1 MPWHTHLH
9 SHGALSCVLFIC
21 WSTLAHCECSP
32 GFYKADGPNIA
43 VNKPAFASSSLESN
57 YGAWRAFDGYSYG
70 FTWNSE
76 MTMSLQWV
84 GVDLQSS
91 LTIKS
96 IRFYPSPGEITGR
109 PDTYIV
115 RVGQSSSFTSNPAC
129 ASRYLSQEQPYFDF
143 SCVATG
149 QYVSLHKQSGGP
161 MVVYELEVYK
171 GGDCTQCVAGKFKEA
186 SGSAACDDCAAG
198 KYSSVTGRT
207 TVCDNCLAGTYSTL
221 TGQSSSATCQNCLAG
236 TYSTLTGQSSSA
248 TCQNCL
254 AGTYS
259 TLTGQSSSAT
269 CQNCLAGTY
278 STLTGQSSSA
288 SCQNCPALSTS
299 PAGSTALTQCTC
311 NSGYVADTSTTP
323 FTCKV
328 ILCAA
333 GSTGPAGSCTQ
344 CVPGKYK
351 AASGSA
357 PCDDCVPGKYSTS
370 TGATLEAACLVCPSD
385 TNSPS
390 GSATLSNCSCNTGY
404 FGPNGGPCTFSY
416 INFARQCASG
426 DCTVTG
432 ISELLWPEDGSYRKL
447 SRLVDGQFI
456 ENRGAQTNTGQN
468 DWLMID
474 LGQKRSVSFIRIYNR
489 PDATWYLDNFQI
501 RIGDSSTFANNPA
514 CVTGER
520 QFEYVKDFSCV
531 LTGRYVSIQQFTGY
545 HMAVNEMEVY
555 GFVPCNAGFTGPGGG
570 SCAACAAGK
579 YKTTTGSAACTDCGA
594 GKYSTSTGA
603 TSSDVCTNCG
613 AGKYSTSSTSTTCQ
627 DCLAGKY
634 STDGSS
640 TCQNC
645 NAGSYASLVGSSVCT
660 LCPAFSTSSAGSVNI
675 TSCECNVGYWGTASS
690 CTACTA
696 GQYKST
702 TGSAACLACLA
713 GKFASTSGRS
723 SCQNCNAGTY
733 ASLTGSSVCTLCPAN
748 TYQEFTGMVECTM
761 VPYGATS
768 PAGSTSITSA
778 MCTLPNFYVAGR
790 MYQSNMYGPLAV
802 GDRCTSFYST
812 SNGYQICGL
821 PAPFARGDYIEG
833 CPAGYSQH
841 GHSQTY
847 TFVEDYLDGTQR
859 ISVKTWVFII
869 THSAGSGHPFCQQ
882 CNSMGKL
889 FKEES
894 GCGSTM
900 GLCIAC
906 PYESTVLGVPT
917 SRFNCSCPTGKVLTM
932 ITYAINKVSTR
943 CACKPGSVQSRL
955 ESGSSSQFDCLRCP
969 ANTYSPANYLDITC
983 TACPAFSS
991 SPAESVKTD
1000 CTCNQGYTGQN
1011 GGLCTACIAGTYKNT
1026 TGSTVCT
1033 PCPSN
1038 TTSITAT
1045 TSITGCICNSG
1056 YEGPSGGPCTAKA
1069 CNTGYTGPA
1078 GSCVACLGGTYKNTV
1093 GSEACTS
1100 CPRNSSSP
1108 SGSSALTACQCNA
1121 GFSGANGGT
1130 CSACGAGSYKATVGS
1145 VACTLCGANTY
1156 STSNASISATSCL
1169 ACPGNSTSVAGSSV
1183 CQCKSGYSGPDGGP
1197 CEACSVG
1204 FYKTTAGAANCTR
1217 CPENAVSALASTT
1230 LASCKCDA
1238 GHSGPD
1244 GGQCTA
1250 CAAGSYKP
1258 TVGSVACTLCG
1269 VNTYGTTLGAISNT
1283 SCVGCPGNSTSVRG
1297 SDKPELCF
1305 CKAGYEQTKEF
1316 DSCIEC
1322 RPGFYDNITNR
1333 HECSI
1338 CGGGLYSA
1346 SWGASGPET
1355 CKECGPGTWSDIG
1368 SATCSLC
1375 PPNSNSSARSTS
1387 LTDCKCIPGFT
1398 GQDGQTCE
1406 ACERGEYKASVGNAS
1421 CTICSENSYSA
1432 RGTDLYSELTDR
1444 GGTRCMCL
1452 FGYTGPDS
1460 GNCTACEEGKYK
1472 NVSGSTLCYNCAR
1485 NSTSPAGSSQ
1495 KSACVCNA
1503 GYEETI
1509 SGSEENELNCTAC
1522 ARGKYK
1528 ATISF
1533 KYLQILLNPCS
1544 SCPANF
1550 TTISGSAASGCE
1562 CDVGYSNSSTNT
1574 TSQNWCGSCKIGTY
1588 KNSTGNIS
1596 WAYGRSASDGCVV
1609 DDGCC
1614 QCPQNRTTLS
1624 VATVESVECL
1634 CMRGFGGS
1642 GCKVCSAGKYKENI
1656 SMGECVSCPFG
1667 STTVDMGSSA
1677 ASHCVAARGHYGN
1690 LTVGFTACA
1699 NGSYAPRTGMQQCIP
1714 CPPGAT
1720 SPLGAV
1726 SDVLCVCELTGWT
1739 RSLANTSD
1747 LCSCREGFARNPV
1760 TRQCELCKANYSCA
1774 GGDLPAQ
1781 PCPNASVSPS
1791 GSANTTDCVCMAGYS
1806 GVDGGPC
1813 VGCGKG
1819 EWKAVNGSSQ
1829 CIKCVNNTMSVERST
1844 SVKSCLCKPGY
1855 TGEDGGPCTA
1865 CELGSY
1871 KEEEGAF
1878 VCRNCTA
1885 NTTTLERGSSKYLNC
1900 LCNSGFELSS
1910 SSDNQNTTIC
1920 AACAVGKY
1928 KQTPG
1933 LPQVCLSC
1941 PDYKTTLRVGSMVQS
1956 ECVCVPGW
1964 FSAFN
1969 SSSCQMCAENSF
1981 KASTGNEPCTLC
1993 FPHAISPAGSNTSSA
2008 CQCVQG
2014 FTGPNGGAC
2023 AQCMPGQYKTV
2034 IGSSQCLQCVANSI
2048 SPAGSTNATECV
2060 CNAGFVGQLG
2070 GPCSACPR
2078 DTYALKNTVSAT
2090 GVCMPCPAYSKSE
2103 PQSSS
2108 LTSCKCLPGYEGT
2121 AGGPCTPC
2129 GLGYY
2134 RESNDATCRQCPRYT
2149 NTTSLIAQSA
2159 AECKGTPGYVTG
2171 VVKMPSVNITT
2182 RLPYSFEQ
2190 FTDDAQAKIKKSIAA
2205 SAQAVCECVVNEED
2219 VTILDVK
2226 LISEETAVSS
2236 SATRRLLQ
2244 ASGAQLQITHSIEV
2258 DTIDDVEEI
2267 LNSMTVSM
2275 LNEELKAQG
2284 LNGSTY
2290 NISKVPNIED
2300 IVYATPCPKNTYKNS
2315 LGNNSCSSCPP
2326 QSSAPSGSSSID
2338 ACKCEGNLMKNRQG
2352 FCDRECAAGFEA
2364 RTSMD
2369 VGGQMVTACAP
2380 CLKSFYKA
2388 SAGSQDCTRC
2398 PPNSFSLLYNQ
2409 TSVTS
2414 CMCEQGYIWNSV
2426 SNLCDA
2432 CPPGTSN
2439 NNYNESVCYLCNTTC
2454 PADVL

>member
-21 WSTLAHCECSP
+21 WITGTCSQLCPYNFYSSTGSSPCTSCKEGRYTTQTGSVYTGQTSMDNYLGQLTIDQICIKCPAGKYKQFDDTTICLNCPAQTPYSIPGSNLDKCMNKDYYCNTDCQRYYGWNCSSTFLSVAGSYSTLYDCQTPDGSGLPDTVSRSSAPGSRTYPCPPETIGCGSHDLDQIGYARNSGLLPDGSNFHGPPYGKRECDYCYPCREGHTTMSDTGVQTLGGETRCAFCKPGYGYKPNGCSAAEPCGLCGKCVIGTWSDKIIKHGEYCKSCGLHAKTAFTGSTSIKNCTCKTVQDSP
-32 GFYKADGPNIA
+32 GYAYWYKYSEDYANGYIDCRGP
-43 VNKPAFASSSLESN
+43 P
-57 YGAWRAFDGYSYG
+57 YTCSYG
-70 FTWNSE
+70 QTCPTGIQCFRNYDLLGKYNKSSPVWTVNFGWLRSPLSDGEDGCLMCSE
-76 MTMSLQWV
+76 GKYKDTLGSGQCTTCPV
-84 GVDLQSS
+84 GK
-91 LTIKS
+91 TI
-96 IRFYPSPGEITGR
+96 ITQR
-109 PDTYIV
+109 
-115 RVGQSSSFTSNPAC
+115 
-129 ASRYLSQEQPYFDF
+129 
-143 SCVATG
+143 
-149 QYVSLHKQSGGP
+149 
-161 MVVYELEVYK
+161 
-171 GGDCTQCVAGKFKEA
+171 AGKTWEQM
-186 SGSAACDDCAAG
+186 SSQHQSPYCINCAAG
-198 KYSSVTGRT
+198 KYHAVHTDGIC
-207 TVCDNCLAGTYSTL
+207 V
-221 TGQSSSATCQNCLAG
+221 
-236 TYSTLTGQSSSA
+236 
-248 TCQNCL
+248 
-254 AGTYS
+254 
-259 TLTGQSSSAT
+259 
-269 CQNCLAGTY
+269 
-278 STLTGQSSSA
+278 
-288 SCQNCPALSTS
+288 NCPLYSTS
-299 PAGSTALTQCTC
+299 PAGSSLMSQCTC
-311 NSGYVADTSTTP
+311 NSGYEKVAIDALN
-323 FTCKV
+323 FTCEP
-328 ILCAA
+328 LSCTA

-344 CVPGKYK
+344 CAPGKYK

-357 PCDDCVPGKYSTS
+357 PCDDCVPGKYSAA
-370 TGATLEAACLVCPSD
+370 TGASTAATCLSCSAGSYAGTPGSFACSLCPS
-385 TNSPS
+385 
-390 GSATLSNCSCNTGY
+390 
-404 FGPNGGPCTFSY
+404 
-416 INFARQCASG
+416 
-426 DCTVTG
+426 
-432 ISELLWPEDGSYRKL
+432 
-447 SRLVDGQFI
+447 
-456 ENRGAQTNTGQN
+456 
-468 DWLMID
+468 
-474 LGQKRSVSFIRIYNR
+474 
-489 PDATWYLDNFQI
+489 
-501 RIGDSSTFANNPA
+501 
-514 CVTGER
+514 
-520 QFEYVKDFSCV
+520 
-531 LTGRYVSIQQFTGY
+531 
-545 HMAVNEMEVY
+545 
-555 GFVPCNAGFTGPGGG
+555 
-570 SCAACAAGK
+570 
-579 YKTTTGSAACTDCGA
+579 
-594 GKYSTSTGA
+594 GKYSNA
-603 TSSDVCTNCG
+603 T
-613 AGKYSTSSTSTTCQ
+613 AASTSTTCQ

-634 STDGSS
+634 SAATGASTAA

-645 NAGSYASLVGSSVCT
+645 AAGSYAATQASSACSLCPSSTYSAVTGVTTCQNCEQGKYSPAGSSSHTQCN
-660 LCPAFSTSSAGSVNI
+660 LCAAGY
-675 TSCECNVGYWGTASS
+675 GYIHDPNKGR
-690 CTACTA
+690 
-696 GQYKST
+696 QYCFPCLRGFYKPYADNS
-702 TGSAACLACLA
+702 ACLYCPCNLYGCSSTLNEGSISQADCMCAPNSVGINGQQGCSVCPA
-713 GKFASTSGRS
+713 GKFKSGYGNGVCETTGRS
-723 SCQNCNAGTY
+723 CVNPCGQGNFKNND
-733 ASLTGSSVCTLCPAN
+733 VCTVCPAN
-748 TYQEFTGMVECTM
+748 TYKYWGGDCEPCIPCWNGTYVGGAGTAPGEC
-761 VPYGATS
+761 S
-768 PAGSTSITSA
+768 P
-778 MCTLPNFYVAGR
+778 P
-790 MYQSNMYGPLAV
+790 
-802 GDRCTSFYST
+802 
-812 SNGYQICGL
+812 
-821 PAPFARGDYIEG
+821 E
-833 CPAGYSQH
+833 
-841 GHSQTY
+841 
-847 TFVEDYLDGTQR
+847 
-859 ISVKTWVFII
+859 
-869 THSAGSGHPFCQQ
+869 
-882 CNSMGKL
+882 
-889 FKEES
+889 
-894 GCGSTM
+894 
-900 GLCIAC
+900 
-906 PYESTVLGVPT
+906 
-917 SRFNCSCPTGKVLTM
+917 CPTGKETIAASGQKYCLTCGVNQWSERGNSCQDCPVNSYSATGGTGLAGCICNEFYKQDNTGE
-932 ITYAINKVSTR
+932 ITASSYF
-943 CACKPGSVQSRL
+943 ACRAAQCPAGTTGTSPACTLCTIGTYKSIEGTSA
-955 ESGSSSQFDCLRCP
+955 CLPCP
-969 ANTYSPANYLDITC
+969 ANTFSNVSRTVTC
-983 TACPAFSS
+983 AQCPPFSGTNGGTGKTAQ
-991 SPAESVKTD
+991 TD
-1000 CTCNQGYTGQN
+1000 C
-1011 GGLCTACIAGTYKNT
+1011 
-1026 TGSTVCT
+1026 VCT
-1033 PCPSN
+1033 N
-1038 TTSITAT
+1038 T
-1045 TSITGCICNSG
+1045 
-1056 YEGPSGGPCTAKA
+1056 GPAGGPCEPVLCAA
-1069 CNTGYTGPA
+1069 GWTGPA

-1093 GSEACTS
+1093 GSEACAL
-1100 CPRNSSSP
+1100 CPLNSSSP

-1130 CSACGAGSYKATVGS
+1130 CSACVAGSYKATVGS

-1169 ACPGNSTSVAGSSV
+1169 ACPGNTTSVEGSSV

-1204 FYKTTAGAANCTR
+1204 FYKTTAGAGNCTR

-2090 GVCMPCPAYSKSE
+2090 GVCMPCPAYSESE

-2134 RESNDATCRQCPRYT
+2134 RGSNDATCRQCPRYT

-2182 RLPYSFEQ
+2182 TLPYSLEQ
-2190 FTDDAQAKIKKSIAA
+2190 FTDDVQAKIKKSIAA

-2226 LISEETAVSS
+2226 PISEETAVSSSASS

-2244 ASGAQLQITHSIEV
+2244 ASGAQLQLIHSIEV

-2267 LNSMTVSM
+2267 LNSMTVSI

-2300 IVYATPCPKNTYKNS
+2300 IVYASPCPQNTYKNS

>member
-1 MPWHTHLH
+1 MVVVDSQCPANYY
-9 SHGALSCVLFIC
+9 GSC
-21 WSTLAHCECSP
+21 
-32 GFYKADGPNIA
+32 
-43 VNKPAFASSSLESN
+43 
-57 YGAWRAFDGYSYG
+57 
-70 FTWNSE
+70 
-76 MTMSLQWV
+76 Q
-84 GVDLQSS
+84 QSS
-91 LTIKS
+91 TFVSKQGWSCNTIN
-96 IRFYPSPGEITGR
+96 GEDHQLYR
-109 PDTYIV
+109 Y
-115 RVGQSSSFTSNPAC
+115 C
-129 ASRYLSQEQPYFDF
+129 AVEGWCGEC
-143 SCVATG
+143 CVA
-149 QYVSLHKQSGGP
+149 
-161 MVVYELEVYK
+161 
-171 GGDCTQCVAGKFKEA
+171 CTKDYLCFRDNKLPCEECP
-186 SGSAACDDCAAG
+186 S
-198 KYSSVTGRT
+198 YSV
-207 TVCDNCLAGTYSTL
+207 
-221 TGQSSSATCQNCLAG
+221 
-236 TYSTLTGQSSSA
+236 
-248 TCQNCL
+248 
-254 AGTYS
+254 
-259 TLTGQSSSAT
+259 
-269 CQNCLAGTY
+269 
-278 STLTGQSSSA
+278 
-288 SCQNCPALSTS
+288 S
-299 PAGSTALTQCTC
+299 PAGSTTVDQCICKEGTEWKNPGC
-311 NSGYVADTSTTP
+311 SWCLAGKYKNEIGNTLCKPCEPGFWVTSANTICWACVPGKFSNISGSTTSANCINCEAGKYSNGGVSVCTDCVQGSTSP
-323 FTCKV
+323 IGSTAITSCVCKSGFV
-328 ILCAA
+328 TVSTNPLVCEQAACTA
-333 GSTGPAGSCTQ
+333 GSTGPSGSCTQ

-351 AASGSA
+351 TVSGSA
-357 PCDDCVPGKYSTS
+357 PCDDC
-370 TGATLEAACLVCPSD
+370 L
-385 TNSPS
+385 
-390 GSATLSNCSCNTGY
+390 
-404 FGPNGGPCTFSY
+404 
-416 INFARQCASG
+416 
-426 DCTVTG
+426 
-432 ISELLWPEDGSYRKL
+432 
-447 SRLVDGQFI
+447 
-456 ENRGAQTNTGQN
+456 
-468 DWLMID
+468 
-474 LGQKRSVSFIRIYNR
+474 
-489 PDATWYLDNFQI
+489 
-501 RIGDSSTFANNPA
+501 
-514 CVTGER
+514 
-520 QFEYVKDFSCV
+520 
-531 LTGRYVSIQQFTGY
+531 
-545 HMAVNEMEVY
+545 
-555 GFVPCNAGFTGPGGG
+555 
-570 SCAACAAGK
+570 
-579 YKTTTGSAACTDCGA
+579 A
-594 GKYSTSTGA
+594 GKYSAATGA
-603 TSSDVCTNCG
+603 STVATCQNCSAGSYSATPASPACTLCPS
-613 AGKYSTSSTSTTCQ
+613 GKYSAAGTGQSSSATCE
-627 DCLAGKY
+627 DCLAGKF
-634 STDGSS
+634 SMATGQNSS
-640 TCQNC
+640 KMCLDC
-645 NAGSYASLVGSSVCT
+645 LEGKYAT
-660 LCPAFSTSSAGSVNI
+660 
-675 TSCECNVGYWGTASS
+675 
-690 CTACTA
+690 
-696 GQYKST
+696 
-702 TGSAACLACLA
+702 
-713 GKFASTSGRS
+713 
-723 SCQNCNAGTY
+723 
-733 ASLTGSSVCTLCPAN
+733 LTGSSACTQCPALSISPVGSTASTQCTCSYAGVNGPLSSLHGPCTCNPGYTGVDGIRCRMCPWRYYKSSSGTDACTTCGSAVTIPGVPATSVADCKPPSNDMCVSGAGGTFNTWLSGQGPCVSCPPNSVSDQKQCFCNLGFGGGGGYMIPGHSLPPSHGFAITEVVNAGCTACSLGQYSQDFWTSPKSCLNCNDFMPHSTTEAAACIEQSNCCKCKPGYHGNTIIASKRYCQPCPAN
-748 TYQEFTGMVECTM
+748 TFKSTISNNACSSCGATTPPFGYSQI
-761 VPYGATS
+761 GATS
-768 PAGSTSITSA
+768 EDSCGCNIGHYYNPTEPGSSNGACRSCPYGKYQPFVTRNTTCIDCPFGSTTTNTGVTSLNDCKCIPGYIYAGAPGNCTACPVGKYQSSITNNVVACSNCPCPNAYYKTSGIIGTTPETCSTTVIGNPAASDNECFCPPGYSGHRSTTCGACLQGTYKNYTGYLDWKYTGDSVIQYIFPCHACPAGTYTTSHAATACITCPSNSFSQGPVNIPTCLTCSEFYTIGSTSITS
-778 MCTLPNFYVAGR
+778 CV
-790 MYQSNMYGPLAV
+790 
-802 GDRCTSFYST
+802 
-812 SNGYQICGL
+812 
-821 PAPFARGDYIEG
+821 
-833 CPAGYSQH
+833 
-841 GHSQTY
+841 
-847 TFVEDYLDGTQR
+847 
-859 ISVKTWVFII
+859 
-869 THSAGSGHPFCQQ
+869 
-882 CNSMGKL
+882 
-889 FKEES
+889 
-894 GCGSTM
+894 
-900 GLCIAC
+900 
-906 PYESTVLGVPT
+906 
-917 SRFNCSCPTGKVLTM
+917 
-932 ITYAINKVSTR
+932 
-943 CACKPGSVQSRL
+943 
-955 ESGSSSQFDCLRCP
+955 
-969 ANTYSPANYLDITC
+969 
-983 TACPAFSS
+983 
-991 SPAESVKTD
+991 
-1000 CTCNQGYTGQN
+1000 
-1011 GGLCTACIAGTYKNT
+1011 
-1026 TGSTVCT
+1026 
-1033 PCPSN
+1033 
-1038 TTSITAT
+1038 
-1045 TSITGCICNSG
+1045 CNSG
-1056 YEGPSGGPCTAKA
+1056 YEKVGTSLNFTCQPLA
-1069 CNTGYTGPA
+1069 CSAGYTGPA
-1078 GSCVACLGGTYKNTV
+1078 GSCVACLAGTYKNTV
-1093 GSEACTS
+1093 GSDACTS

-1217 CPENAVSALASTT
+1217 CPENTVSTLASTT

-2090 GVCMPCPAYSKSE
+2090 GVCMPCPAYSESE

-2134 RESNDATCRQCPRYT
+2134 RGSNDATCRQCPRYT

-2182 RLPYSFEQ
+2182 TLPYSLEQ
-2190 FTDDAQAKIKKSIAA
+2190 FTDDVQAKIKKSIAA

-2226 LISEETAVSS
+2226 PISEETAVSSSASS

-2244 ASGAQLQITHSIEV
+2244 ASGAQLQLIHSIEV

-2267 LNSMTVSM
+2267 LNSMTVSI

-2300 IVYATPCPKNTYKNS
+2300 IVYASPCPQNTYKNS

>member
-1 MPWHTHLH
+1 
-9 SHGALSCVLFIC
+9 
-21 WSTLAHCECSP
+21 
-32 GFYKADGPNIA
+32 
-43 VNKPAFASSSLESN
+43 
-57 YGAWRAFDGYSYG
+57 
-70 FTWNSE
+70 
-76 MTMSLQWV
+76 
-84 GVDLQSS
+84 
-91 LTIKS
+91 
-96 IRFYPSPGEITGR
+96 
-109 PDTYIV
+109 
-115 RVGQSSSFTSNPAC
+115 
-129 ASRYLSQEQPYFDF
+129 
-143 SCVATG
+143 
-149 QYVSLHKQSGGP
+149 
-161 MVVYELEVYK
+161 
-171 GGDCTQCVAGKFKEA
+171 
-186 SGSAACDDCAAG
+186 
-198 KYSSVTGRT
+198 
-207 TVCDNCLAGTYSTL
+207 
-221 TGQSSSATCQNCLAG
+221 
-236 TYSTLTGQSSSA
+236 
-248 TCQNCL
+248 
-254 AGTYS
+254 
-259 TLTGQSSSAT
+259 
-269 CQNCLAGTY
+269 
-278 STLTGQSSSA
+278 
-288 SCQNCPALSTS
+288 
-299 PAGSTALTQCTC
+299 
-311 NSGYVADTSTTP
+311 
-323 FTCKV
+323 
-328 ILCAA
+328 
-333 GSTGPAGSCTQ
+333 
-344 CVPGKYK
+344 
-351 AASGSA
+351 
-357 PCDDCVPGKYSTS
+357 
-370 TGATLEAACLVCPSD
+370 
-385 TNSPS
+385 
-390 GSATLSNCSCNTGY
+390 
-404 FGPNGGPCTFSY
+404 
-416 INFARQCASG
+416 
-426 DCTVTG
+426 
-432 ISELLWPEDGSYRKL
+432 
-447 SRLVDGQFI
+447 
-456 ENRGAQTNTGQN
+456 
-468 DWLMID
+468 
-474 LGQKRSVSFIRIYNR
+474 
-489 PDATWYLDNFQI
+489 
-501 RIGDSSTFANNPA
+501 
-514 CVTGER
+514 
-520 QFEYVKDFSCV
+520 
-531 LTGRYVSIQQFTGY
+531 
-545 HMAVNEMEVY
+545 
-555 GFVPCNAGFTGPGGG
+555 
-570 SCAACAAGK
+570 
-579 YKTTTGSAACTDCGA
+579 
-594 GKYSTSTGA
+594 
-603 TSSDVCTNCG
+603 
-613 AGKYSTSSTSTTCQ
+613 
-627 DCLAGKY
+627 
-634 STDGSS
+634 
-640 TCQNC
+640 
-645 NAGSYASLVGSSVCT
+645 
-660 LCPAFSTSSAGSVNI
+660 
-675 TSCECNVGYWGTASS
+675 
-690 CTACTA
+690 
-696 GQYKST
+696 
-702 TGSAACLACLA
+702 
-713 GKFASTSGRS
+713 
-723 SCQNCNAGTY
+723 
-733 ASLTGSSVCTLCPAN
+733 
-748 TYQEFTGMVECTM
+748 
-761 VPYGATS
+761 
-768 PAGSTSITSA
+768 
-778 MCTLPNFYVAGR
+778 
-790 MYQSNMYGPLAV
+790 
-802 GDRCTSFYST
+802 
-812 SNGYQICGL
+812 
-821 PAPFARGDYIEG
+821 
-833 CPAGYSQH
+833 
-841 GHSQTY
+841 
-847 TFVEDYLDGTQR
+847 
-859 ISVKTWVFII
+859 
-869 THSAGSGHPFCQQ
+869 
-882 CNSMGKL
+882 
-889 FKEES
+889 
-894 GCGSTM
+894 
-900 GLCIAC
+900 
-906 PYESTVLGVPT
+906 
-917 SRFNCSCPTGKVLTM
+917 
-932 ITYAINKVSTR
+932 
-943 CACKPGSVQSRL
+943 
-955 ESGSSSQFDCLRCP
+955 
-969 ANTYSPANYLDITC
+969 
-983 TACPAFSS
+983 
-991 SPAESVKTD
+991 
-1000 CTCNQGYTGQN
+1000 
-1011 GGLCTACIAGTYKNT
+1011 
-1026 TGSTVCT
+1026 
-1033 PCPSN
+1033 
-1038 TTSITAT
+1038 
-1045 TSITGCICNSG
+1045 
-1056 YEGPSGGPCTAKA
+1056 
-1069 CNTGYTGPA
+1069 
-1078 GSCVACLGGTYKNTV
+1078 
-1093 GSEACTS
+1093 
-1100 CPRNSSSP
+1100 
-1108 SGSSALTACQCNA
+1108 
-1121 GFSGANGGT
+1121 
-1130 CSACGAGSYKATVGS
+1130 
-1145 VACTLCGANTY
+1145 
-1156 STSNASISATSCL
+1156 
-1169 ACPGNSTSVAGSSV
+1169 
-1183 CQCKSGYSGPDGGP
+1183 
-1197 CEACSVG
+1197 
-1204 FYKTTAGAANCTR
+1204 
-1217 CPENAVSALASTT
+1217 
-1230 LASCKCDA
+1230 
-1238 GHSGPD
+1238 
-1244 GGQCTA
+1244 
-1250 CAAGSYKP
+1250 
-1258 TVGSVACTLCG
+1258 LCG

>member
-1 MPWHTHLH
+1 MPWHTMPKQ
-9 SHGALSCVLFIC
+9 GLSCVLFIC
-21 WSTLAHCECSP
+21 WITLAHCTTCVYKGYCDP
-32 GFYKADGPNIA
+32 GCTGYPSCTGYN
-43 VNKPAFASSSLESN
+43 SN
-57 YGAWRAFDGYSYG
+57 YGATNCYYCKPCGIGQFKPWDQRRPDGTSNDQCKYCGTNLFTFFEGSTRASDCVCGPGLGGQGLVY
-70 FTWNSE
+70 E
-76 MTMSLQWV
+76 
-84 GVDLQSS
+84 
-91 LTIKS
+91 
-96 IRFYPSPGEITGR
+96 YPSHYEHLCTRCGGGYYKDEIGMT
-109 PDTYIV
+109 P
-115 RVGQSSSFTSNPAC
+115 C
-129 ASRYLSQEQPYFDF
+129 K
-143 SCVATG
+143 SC
-149 QYVSLHKQSGGP
+149 P
-161 MVVYELEVYK
+161 
-171 GGDCTQCVAGKFKEA
+171 
-186 SGSAACDDCAAG
+186 AG
-198 KYSSVTGRT
+198 KY
-207 TVCDNCLAGTYSTL
+207 AGGTMNTQCTLCPANTYST
-221 TGQSSSATCQNCLAG
+221 TVAAR
-236 TYSTLTGQSSSA
+236 YSTS
-248 TCQNCL
+248 CL
-254 AGTYS
+254 
-259 TLTGQSSSAT
+259 
-269 CQNCLAGTY
+269 
-278 STLTGQSSSA
+278 
-288 SCQNCPALSTS
+288 NCPQFSTS
-299 PAGSTALTQCTC
+299 AAGSSTC
-311 NSGYVADTSTTP
+311 NCSSGYQKVGTDP
-323 FTCKV
+323 FTCEV
-328 ILCAA
+328 PTCAA
-333 GSTGPAGSCTQ
+333 GSTGPPDSCAQ
-344 CVPGKYK
+344 CAPGKYK

-357 PCDDCVPGKYSTS
+357 PCDDCVPGKYSAA
-370 TGATLEAACLVCPSD
+370 TGASTAATCLSCSAGSYAGTPGSFACSLCPSYSTSPAGSSAVTECTCNAGYNMDGNLCIAIPCPPGTTGPHAAACAGCGQGKYKSVP
-385 TNSPS
+385 
-390 GSATLSNCSCNTGY
+390 GSAACTSCPTLTYHLQTNRTNVTDCVCYAGY
-404 FGPNGGPCTFSY
+404 SGPDGGPCTVCPFSY
-416 INFARQCASG
+416 GNGWYKPELRSGECEKMIGYNQYGQEYSTCGNACSGSYYKNPWGDGCVQCPLGTYKNYFHCSACNPCPPWTGHDTSDTPRLTIESCTPQPCPPGTTGPTGGPCVKCQNGYKSSVGSEPCTSCPIARYQTGNSAWFERMITNNTMVRAATGGEYCRCKVGFYVYQTKYSQQEFINGQLVTVQYPLCKACDVGWAKWWVTPGNENIQDYCVQENSECCRQCTFLGRLSDAG
-426 DCTVTG
+426 NTG
-432 ISELLWPEDGSYRKL
+432 EGGVNCSCPK
-447 SRLVDGQFI
+447 GQFGNNYTTYPFPAVI
-456 ENRGAQTNTGQN
+456 
-468 DWLMID
+468 
-474 LGQKRSVSFIRIYNR
+474 SCSF
-489 PDATWYLDNFQI
+489 
-501 RIGDSSTFANNPA
+501 
-514 CVTGER
+514 
-520 QFEYVKDFSCV
+520 
-531 LTGRYVSIQQFTGY
+531 
-545 HMAVNEMEVY
+545 
-555 GFVPCNAGFTGPGGG
+555 
-570 SCAACAAGK
+570 CAAGK
-579 YKTTTGSAACTDCGA
+579 YSDNIGMSACTQCPPNSW
-594 GKYSTSTGA
+594 YS
-603 TSSDVCTNCG
+603 
-613 AGKYSTSSTSTTCQ
+613 
-627 DCLAGKY
+627 
-634 STDGSS
+634 
-640 TCQNC
+640 
-645 NAGSYASLVGSSVCT
+645 
-660 LCPAFSTSSAGSVNI
+660 
-675 TSCECNVGYWGTASS
+675 E
-690 CTACTA
+690 
-696 GQYKST
+696 
-702 TGSAACLACLA
+702 
-713 GKFASTSGRS
+713 
-723 SCQNCNAGTY
+723 
-733 ASLTGSSVCTLCPAN
+733 
-748 TYQEFTGMVECTM
+748 
-761 VPYGATS
+761 
-768 PAGSTSITSA
+768 TSA
-778 MCTLPNFYVAGR
+778 
-790 MYQSNMYGPLAV
+790 
-802 GDRCTSFYST
+802 YSI
-812 SNGYQICGL
+812 NL
-821 PAPFARGDYIEG
+821 
-833 CPAGYSQH
+833 
-841 GHSQTY
+841 
-847 TFVEDYLDGTQR
+847 
-859 ISVKTWVFII
+859 
-869 THSAGSGHPFCQQ
+869 CQ
-882 CNSMGKL
+882 
-889 FKEES
+889 
-894 GCGSTM
+894 
-900 GLCIAC
+900 
-906 PYESTVLGVPT
+906 
-917 SRFNCSCPTGKVLTM
+917 
-932 ITYAINKVSTR
+932 
-943 CACKPGSVQSRL
+943 
-955 ESGSSSQFDCLRCP
+955 
-969 ANTYSPANYLDITC
+969 
-983 TACPAFSS
+983 
-991 SPAESVKTD
+991 
-1000 CTCNQGYTGQN
+1000 
-1011 GGLCTACIAGTYKNT
+1011 
-1026 TGSTVCT
+1026 
-1033 PCPSN
+1033 
-1038 TTSITAT
+1038 
-1045 TSITGCICNSG
+1045 CNSG

-1093 GSEACTS
+1093 GSDACTL
-1100 CPRNSSSP
+1100 CPLNSSSP

-1121 GFSGANGGT
+1121 GFSGVNGGT

-1156 STSNASISATSCL
+1156 SPSNASISATSCL
-1169 ACPGNSTSVAGSSV
+1169 ACPGNTTSVAGSSV

-1217 CPENAVSALASTT
+1217 CPENAVSTLASTT
-1230 LASCKCDA
+1230 QASCKCDA
-1238 GHSGPD
+1238 GHSGLD
-1244 GGQCTA
+1244 GGLCTA
-1250 CAAGSYKP
+1250 CAAGSYKQ

-1305 CKAGYEQTKEF
+1305 CEAGYEQTKEF
-1316 DSCIEC
+1316 DVCLEC

-2090 GVCMPCPAYSKSE
+2090 GVCMPCPAYSESE

-2134 RESNDATCRQCPRYT
+2134 RGSNDATCRQCPRYT

-2182 RLPYSFEQ
+2182 TLPYSLEQ
-2190 FTDDAQAKIKKSIAA
+2190 FTDDVQAKIKKSIAA

-2226 LISEETAVSS
+2226 PISEETAVSSSASS

-2244 ASGAQLQITHSIEV
+2244 ASGAQLQLIHSIEV

-2267 LNSMTVSM
+2267 LNSMTVSI

-2300 IVYATPCPKNTYKNS
+2300 IVYASPCPQNTYKNS

>member
-32 GFYKADGPNIA
+32 GFYKAD
-43 VNKPAFASSSLESN
+43 
-57 YGAWRAFDGYSYG
+57 
-70 FTWNSE
+70 
-76 MTMSLQWV
+76 
-84 GVDLQSS
+84 
-91 LTIKS
+91 
-96 IRFYPSPGEITGR
+96 
-109 PDTYIV
+109 
-115 RVGQSSSFTSNPAC
+115 
-129 ASRYLSQEQPYFDF
+129 
-143 SCVATG
+143 
-149 QYVSLHKQSGGP
+149 
-161 MVVYELEVYK
+161 
-171 GGDCTQCVAGKFKEA
+171 
-186 SGSAACDDCAAG
+186 
-198 KYSSVTGRT
+198 
-207 TVCDNCLAGTYSTL
+207 
-221 TGQSSSATCQNCLAG
+221 
-236 TYSTLTGQSSSA
+236 
-248 TCQNCL
+248 
-254 AGTYS
+254 
-259 TLTGQSSSAT
+259 
-269 CQNCLAGTY
+269 
-278 STLTGQSSSA
+278 
-288 SCQNCPALSTS
+288 
-299 PAGSTALTQCTC
+299 
-311 NSGYVADTSTTP
+311 
-323 FTCKV
+323 
-328 ILCAA
+328 
-333 GSTGPAGSCTQ
+333 AGSCTL
-344 CVPGKYK
+344 CIAGKYK
-351 AASGSA
+351 TTSGSVA
-357 PCDDCVPGKYSTS
+357 CTDCGAGKYSTS

-634 STDGSS
+634 SAATGASTAATCQNCSAGSYAGTPGSSSCSTQCAPGKYSGAGASVCDNCVPGKYSAATGAS

-645 NAGSYASLVGSSVCT
+645 AAGSYAATPGSLACSLCPYLSTWPASAASVATSPPGSSDVTMCTCKPKYKKNDTDPFGCVLDLPEWLKCAANEVLIGGFCQFNTSSCPANSTYLTGYTCTRTICPAGTEPENNYCRPCNFGYFKANAGNEACTKCADVKPNSFSRQLGAVSINSCECTPGWLQTAGSCVECPPSTDSQFWGYRTYANSWGATACAVCPNYGEGNRACDCQPGSSWSSYNYKCEQCPNVAPSTFGGKYTSCHAYPGDGRSSILGSTNVYAGKVSKVCSGHGQEGWGAT
-660 LCPAFSTSSAGSVNI
+660 LCTTCPIGKWKSNWLPWPNYFCNNCPIMTSTQSTGSETPGACFCQKGFYGTGNPTFGYSGVQYIPSYFDADNRYIEGYYNFDTSMSVDFSDCQMCPVGTYKNNVVNGDITKCLSCALGKYAPTKGTQQCQNCEAGKYQNVVQSSTCINCPLYSTSPTGSTTI
-675 TSCECNVGYWGTASS
+675 TSCTCISNSQKVEINSLNFTCEPLS
-690 CTACTA
+690 CTAGSTGSPGICSLCPIGT
-696 GQYKST
+696 YKTVS
-702 TGSAACLACLA
+702 GSAACDRCVA
-713 GKFASTSGRS
+713 GKFSAATGAST
-723 SCQNCNAGTY
+723 AGTCQDCAIGKFSAEIAASVCTNCAAGSY
-733 ASLTGSSVCTLCPAN
+733 AALTGS
-748 TYQEFTGMVECTM
+748 
-761 VPYGATS
+761 
-768 PAGSTSITSA
+768 
-778 MCTLPNFYVAGR
+778 
-790 MYQSNMYGPLAV
+790 
-802 GDRCTSFYST
+802 
-812 SNGYQICGL
+812 
-821 PAPFARGDYIEG
+821 
-833 CPAGYSQH
+833 
-841 GHSQTY
+841 
-847 TFVEDYLDGTQR
+847 
-859 ISVKTWVFII
+859 
-869 THSAGSGHPFCQQ
+869 
-882 CNSMGKL
+882 
-889 FKEES
+889 
-894 GCGSTM
+894 
-900 GLCIAC
+900 
-906 PYESTVLGVPT
+906 
-917 SRFNCSCPTGKVLTM
+917 
-932 ITYAINKVSTR
+932 
-943 CACKPGSVQSRL
+943 L
-955 ESGSSSQFDCLRCP
+955 E
-969 ANTYSPANYLDITC
+969 
-983 TACPAFSS
+983 
-991 SPAESVKTD
+991 
-1000 CTCNQGYTGQN
+1000 
-1011 GGLCTACIAGTYKNT
+1011 
-1026 TGSTVCT
+1026 
-1033 PCPSN
+1033 
-1038 TTSITAT
+1038 
-1045 TSITGCICNSG
+1045 
-1056 YEGPSGGPCTAKA
+1056 
-1069 CNTGYTGPA
+1069 
-1078 GSCVACLGGTYKNTV
+1078 
-1093 GSEACTS
+1093 CTS

-1217 CPENAVSALASTT
+1217 CPENTVSTLASTT

-2090 GVCMPCPAYSKSE
+2090 GVCMPCPAYSESE

-2134 RESNDATCRQCPRYT
+2134 RGSNDATCRQCPRYT

-2182 RLPYSFEQ
+2182 TLPYSLEQ
-2190 FTDDAQAKIKKSIAA
+2190 FTDDVQAKIKKSIAA

-2226 LISEETAVSS
+2226 PISEETAVSSSASS

-2244 ASGAQLQITHSIEV
+2244 ASGAQLQLIHSIEV

-2267 LNSMTVSM
+2267 LNSMTVSI

-2300 IVYATPCPKNTYKNS
+2300 IVYASPCPQNTYKNS